1 MLPLGSPSEGSL
13 HPAWPSELDG
23 RRTLSSGSRAP
34 ISHFQLRRGLNP
46 GLAGPRRG
54 TFLRR
59 HWDSHKL
66 GMPGACCHPQQKY
79 TLRRVPDAPSSSPG
93 DPSTNS
99 AILPAA
105 FNVPLGWFVAAS
117 SGGRSVRAGCH
128 CWGQQTMIFRGEQ
141 DQPLSMKMG
150 AEMPWTRHTP
160 PATPLAKPRALIPHR
175 ALTGTDVVGWGPV
188 DGVCVLGQKSPQTDL
203 LKSGVCYLSAP

>member
-34 ISHFQLRRGLNP
+34 ISHFQLWRGLNP
-46 GLAGPRRG
+46 GLAGLRRG
-54 TFLRR
+54 AFLRR

-66 GMPGACCHPQQKY
+66 GMPGACCHLQQKY
-79 TLRRVPDAPSSSPG
+79 TLRCAPDARCARETRAQTVRFFQL
-93 DPSTNS
+93 PSTYIWVGLLHRVG
-99 AILPAA
+99 A
-105 FNVPLGWFVAAS
+105 

-141 DQPLSMKMG
+141 DQPLSTKMG
-150 AEMPWTRHTP
+150 AEMPRTRHTP
-160 PATPLAKPRALIPHR
+160 RALVPQR